1 MNEEDI
7 ITNESSG
14 ESDSETAET
23 VQTVVY
29 TEQLTAI
36 QDYQQL
42 QIALECVMIGVLLIF
57 AIFNVLKR
65 YI

>member
-29 TEQLTAI
+29 TEQLTGI